1 MKLSLPAYGSAFVIL
16 SNKEDMQVIS
26 QTGHKLVEE
35 EGAGF
40 TENYPSVL
48 AVADKWK
55 VHFDDIRKDTTVT
68 LPFDWSKSAD
78 EKMKYYSGHV
88 TFTSS
93 FEWGDSVPVSA
104 EEKMEVPAEKTKTAP
119 SNDGFIKS
127 SWARLVMWHV
137 CWSTASSMVMPGQL
151 LTRCMF
157 RSAT

>member
-1 MKLSLPAYGSAFVIL
+1 
-16 SNKEDMQVIS
+16 MQVIS

-93 FEWGDSVPVSA
+93 FEWSDSVPVSA
-104 EEKMEVPAEKTKTAP
+104 EEKNGSSSRENE
-119 SNDGFIKS
+119 DGSF
-127 SWARLVMWHV
+127 
-137 CWSTASSMVMPGQL
+137 
-151 LTRCMF
+151 
-157 RSAT
+157 

>member
-1 MKLSLPAYGSAFVIL
+1 
-16 SNKEDMQVIS
+16 MQVIS

-78 EKMKYYSGHV
+78 EKMKYYSV
-88 TFTSS
+88 T
-93 FEWGDSVPVSA
+93 
-104 EEKMEVPAEKTKTAP
+104 
-119 SNDGFIKS
+119 
-127 SWARLVMWHV
+127 
-137 CWSTASSMVMPGQL
+137 
-151 LTRCMF
+151 
-157 RSAT
+157 